1 MGKAG
6 MKRTAGKAAGRKPA
20 RRTSAG
26 KALLKKALLKT
37 GRRGAVPHYN
47 QTTDFSCGP
56 ASLLMAMKTLE
67 PKSDFSRA
75 HELQLWREA
84 TTIFMGGPNH
94 GGCGATGLALAAH
107 RRGFKAEVCVNHR
120 GALLATR
127 PKEKARTEVIKV
139 LDKADRAEMKRLG
152 IPYRIGA
159 LSIDDLGQA
168 LQDGAM
174 PIVLVNMEYI
184 HQDPTAH
191 WVVVTGVD
199 AEHVT
204 VNDPWISR
212 DKGQNAKTV
221 TDYAVPR
228 AEFPA
233 MTSYGKRKERATVL
247 IRRGE

>member
-1 MGKAG
+1 M
-6 MKRTAGKAAGRKPA
+6 AGKTGTARKAAA
-20 RRTSAG
+20 
-26 KALLKKALLKT
+26 KKAAPKAAKARVAKT
-37 GRRGAVPHYN
+37 SVKAGRRGKVPYYN
-47 QTTDFSCGP
+47 QTTGFTCGP
-56 ASLLMAMKTLE
+56 SSLLMAMKTLA

-84 TTIFMGGPNH
+84 TTIFMGGPHH

-107 RRGFKAEVCVNHR
+107 RRGFRAEVWVNHK
-120 GALLATR
+120 GALLSTR
-127 PKEKARTEVIKV
+127 PKEKARTEVIEE
-139 LDKADRAEMKRLG
+139 LDRADRKEMKRLG

-159 LSIDDLGQA
+159 LEIDDLKRA
-168 LQDGAM
+168 IDDGAM

-199 AEHVT
+199 DDHVT

-212 DKGQNAKTV
+212 DKGHTAKTV

-228 AEFPA
+228 SEFPA
-233 MTSYGKRKERATVL
+233 MTTYGKRKERATVL
-247 IRRGE
+247 IRRG

>member
-1 MGKAG
+1 MAKAG
-6 MKRTAGKAAGRKPA
+6 KTKTAGNKAARKPVRKA
-20 RRTSAG
+20 ATKTSV
-26 KALLKKALLKT
+26 KA
-37 GRRGAVPHYN
+37 GRRGTVPHYN
-47 QTTDFSCGP
+47 QTTGFTCGP
-56 ASLLMAMKTLE
+56 SSLLMAMKTLA
-67 PKSDFSRA
+67 PASDFSRA

-84 TTIFMGGPNH
+84 TTIFMGGPHH

-107 RRGFKAEVCVNHR
+107 RRGFQAEVWVNHK
-120 GALLATR
+120 GALLSTR
-127 PKEKARTEVIKV
+127 PKEKARTEVIEE
-139 LDKADRAEMKRLG
+139 LDRADRKEMARLG

-159 LSIDDLGQA
+159 LGIDDLKRA
-168 LQDGAM
+168 IDDGAL

-199 AEHVT
+199 DEHVT

-212 DKGQNAKTV
+212 NKRHTAKTV

-233 MTSYGKRKERATVL
+233 MTTYGKRKERATVL
-247 IRRGE
+247 IRRG

>member
-1 MGKAG
+1 MAKAG
-6 MKRTAGKAAGRKPA
+6 TKRTAGPAVARKPA
-20 RRTSAG
+20 RRAQ
-26 KALLKKALLKT
+26 AAKKGAKSSVAA
-37 GRRGAVPHYN
+37 GRRGTVPHYN
-47 QTTDFSCGP
+47 QTTDFTCGP
-56 ASLLMAMKTLE
+56 SSLLMAMKTLDS
-67 PKSDFSRA
+67 KADFSRA

-84 TTIFMGGPNH
+84 TTIFMGGPHH

-107 RRGFKAEVCVNHR
+107 RRGFRAEVWVNHK
-120 GALLATR
+120 GALLSSR
-127 PKEKARTEVIKV
+127 PKEKARAKVIEE

-152 IPYRIGA
+152 VPYRVGA
-159 LSIDDLGQA
+159 LSIDDLKRA
-168 LQDGAM
+168 LADGAM

-199 AEHVT
+199 ETHVT

-212 DKGQNAKTV
+212 NKGHTRRTV

-233 MTSYGKRKERATVL
+233 MTTYGKRKERATVL
-247 IRRGE
+247 IRRG

>member
-6 MKRTAGKAAGRKPA
+6 KTATAGKKAARKPA
-20 RRTSAG
+20 RKAAARTSV
-26 KALLKKALLKT
+26 KA
-37 GRRGAVPHYN
+37 GRRGTVPHYN
-47 QTTDFSCGP
+47 QTTGFTCGP
-56 ASLLMAMKTLE
+56 SSLLMVMKALA
-67 PKSDFSRA
+67 PASDFSRA

-84 TTIFMGGPNH
+84 TTIFMGGPHH

-107 RRGFKAEVCVNHR
+107 RRGFQAEVWISHK
-120 GALLATR
+120 GALLSTR
-127 PKEKARTEVIKV
+127 PKERARTEVIEE
-139 LDKADRAEMKRLG
+139 LDRADRKEMKRLG
-152 IPYRIGA
+152 IPYKIGA
-159 LSIDDLGQA
+159 LDIDDLKRA
-168 LQDGAM
+168 IADGAM

-199 AEHVT
+199 DEHVT

-212 DKGQNAKTV
+212 NKGHTAKTV

-228 AEFPA
+228 SEFPA

-247 IRRGE
+247 IRRG